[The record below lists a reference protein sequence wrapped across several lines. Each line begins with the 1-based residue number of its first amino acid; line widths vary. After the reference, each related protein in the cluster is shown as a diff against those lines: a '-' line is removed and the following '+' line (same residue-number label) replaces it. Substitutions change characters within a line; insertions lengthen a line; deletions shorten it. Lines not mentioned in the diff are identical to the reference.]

1 MERFDILLYTSQEEF
16 DCEAATRDGYN
27 MTRAEI
33 AAEVHDFELE
43 YQAYMVQNQGRL
55 ILVVT
60 PSEGSLEE
68 RGKRR
73 RREEEVARIIRKSPF
88 LTAKEVEEKTAEKR
102 ARAHE
107 ALACPFPPPGRLTH
121 RKPLVSP
128 GPDHNPVGWKPETD
142 IPDGNRLESIRE
154 PIQATLA
161 HLDRVMQARAQI
173 GPLPPTFAMVPP
185 IEAAV
190 YLAVPQRGSEDLLWR
205 RVVTQQ
211 FSGDVT
217 DTSLL
222 TWLDSVQ
229 DMYGFGPEEI
239 FYVRDW
245 PSFEIEQEDR
255 LQPRLSEYELD
266 LLERRGV

>member
-73 RREEEVARIIRKSPF
+73 RREEEVARIIRKPD
-88 LTAKEVEEKTAEKR
+88 
-102 ARAHE
+102 
-107 ALACPFPPPGRLTH
+107 PFPPPGRLTH